1 MAISTLK
8 YKSAGRGPAV
18 VFIHGF
24 CEEKSLWKDFL
35 HHFQNDYHVITPDLP
50 GFGESPLNTS
60 PVNMEYFADEVRN
73 LLKDL
78 SIKECV
84 MIGHSL
90 GGYVALAFAEKY
102 PEMLKGMG
110 LFHSTAFED
119 SPEKKENR
127 NKTIQFIE
135 KNGVAP
141 FADSFVEPL
150 FFMRNRKNLQEEIQM
165 MIETT
170 KNTSMQSII
179 ETTKAM
185 RDRKDRTEVLKSAE
199 VPVLFIVGKDD
210 GPVPLEK
217 SLEQCYLPRHSVV
230 HFFSECGHMG
240 MFEKR
245 EETLKAVEKYLE
257 LCF

>member
-24 CEEKSLWKDFL
+24 CEEKSLWNDFL
-35 HHFQNDYHVITPDLP
+35 NHFQSDYHVITPDLP
-50 GFGESPLNTS
+50 GFGESPLNIT
-60 PVNMEYFADEVRN
+60 PVSMEYFADEVRY

-78 SIKECV
+78 SVKECV
-84 MIGHSL
+84 IIGHSL

-102 PEMLKGMG
+102 PEMLKGLG
-110 LFHSTAFED
+110 LFHSMAFAD
-119 SPEKKENR
+119 SPEKQENR

-150 FFMRNRKNLQEEIQM
+150 FFMRNRKNLQKEIQG

-170 KNTSMQSII
+170 KNTSMKSII

-185 RDRKDRTEVLKSAE
+185 RDRKERTDVLKNTE

-217 SLEQCYLPRHSVV
+217 SLEQCYLPKHSVV

-257 LCF
+257 LCS

>member
-1 MAISTLK
+1 MANSSLK
-8 YKSAGRGPAV
+8 YTSAGRGPAV

-35 HHFQNDYHVITPDLP
+35 NYLQNDYHVIAPDLP
-50 GFGESPLNTS
+50 GFGESPLTTT
-60 PVNMEYFADEVRN
+60 PVSMEYFADEIRN
-73 LLKDL
+73 LLRDL
-78 SIKECV
+78 SVKECV
-84 MIGHSL
+84 IIGHSL

-102 PEMLKGMG
+102 PELLKGIG
-110 LFHSTAFED
+110 LFHSTAFAD
-119 SPEKKENR
+119 TPEKQENR

-135 KNGVAP
+135 KNGVEP

-150 FFMRNRKNLQEEIQM
+150 FFMRNRKHLKEEIHK

-170 KNTSMQSII
+170 KKTSMQSII

-185 RDRKDRTEVLKSAE
+185 RDRKERIDVLKSVD
-199 VPVLFIVGKDD
+199 VPVLFIVGKED
-210 GPVPLEK
+210 GPVPLDK
-217 SLEQCYLPRHSVV
+217 ALEQCYLPKHSVV

-245 EETLKAVEKYLE
+245 EETLRAVEKYLE
-257 LCF
+257 LCA